1 MKNTELAKLVQR
13 QLVHKGFYVSYVD
26 ILNDIDKS
34 FNDDGGYKNACQITY
49 GWIEKIEMEN
59 TK

>member
-1 MKNTELAKLVQR
+1 MKNTELAKLVQW
-13 QLVHKGFYVSYVD
+13 QLSNKGFSVSYVD
-26 ILNDIDKS
+26 ILDDIDKS
-34 FNDDGGYKNACQITY
+34 FNDNGRYQNACQITY